1 MSGDHLNP
9 NGHVHLFGMQESP
22 YERADPVWMPLLAT
36 LTDADMDIIRRIA
49 VRAVDLAKAHGV
61 NALHPF
67 TLALDISV
75 VHVNHWPLKLA
86 HLLMCSDDDLSHD
99 VFGIGRFLDRHR
111 GKLTAGFKPRHAQP
125 GGPINE
131 GQS

>member
-1 MSGDHLNP
+1 MSGDHLN
-9 NGHVHLFGMQESP
+9 GHIHFFGKQAPP

-36 LTDADMDIIRRIA
+36 LTESDMHAIRQIA
-49 VRAVDLAKAHGV
+49 ERAVDLAKAHGV

-75 VHVNHWPLKLA
+75 THLNHWPLNFTR
-86 HLLMCSDDDLSHD
+86 LLMCSDDDLSHD

-111 GKLTAGFKPRHAQP
+111 GKLVEGFKPRHAQP

-131 GQS
+131 GQAS